1 MKANELRSGS
11 VISINGENVIVD
23 HIKCHEDSVTIK
35 NGFAIVFNDGDLET
49 DGNDNIKPI
58 VLTPEILEKCGFEYV
73 TDWTVRDKRKHDC
86 VTFLDLGYMYLAS
99 GMMGGGVTLFQND
112 RRSTGTNID
121 YLHQLQNLYFCL
133 VGKELQVKL

>member
-58 VLTPEILEKCGFEYV
+58 VLTPEILEKCGFDYDASYEV
-73 TDWTVRDKRKHDC
+73 PKVQKGNFILWDGFDGSFGANFGGLTR
-86 VTFLDLGYMYLAS
+86 LDVS
-99 GMMGGGVTLFQND
+99 VQ
-112 RRSTGTNID
+112 
-121 YLHQLQNLYFCL
+121 YLHQLQNLYFAL
-133 VGKELQVKL
+133 TGEELEVKL